1 MSGLAIASIL
11 FVIVLM
17 VITVIDG
24 FTSPRAFKVFA
35 DVIDAVLKAVNFL
48 ISLWVFVLVSC
59 VILACLAW
67 FGLIR

>member
-17 VITVIDG
+17 VLTVVDR
-24 FTSPRAFKVFA
+24 FASPRAFKVFA
-35 DVIDAVLKAVNFL
+35 NVVDGVLKAVNFL

-67 FGLIR
+67 FGLL